1 MLSFISDHFSTLL
14 ALIGALHAV
23 AVIIVQ
29 FTPTQIDDAVLRRVW
44 QVVELMAGLVTQ
56 AAKQNTPL
64 KPD

>member
-1 MLSFISDHFSTLL
+1 MIEFLSNNWATILSLL
-14 ALIGALHAV
+14 AAVHAV

-29 FTPTQIDDAVLRRVW
+29 FTPTQIDDSVLRRVW
-44 QVVELMAGLVTQ
+44 SVIEVLAGLVTP